1 MIPEAVIEK
10 VLNQIDPETVIDLTA
25 RLVRCNSVWDPQAG
39 TSEAEAA
46 ELAARW
52 ARDRGFDVAVETV
65 APDRPN
71 VIIRWT
77 AGPGPRTLMF
87 EGHTDVVTPGD
98 LARWQYDPFRCTNRK
113 GSHVRPGHQ

>member
-1 MIPEAVIEK
+1 LKRCSTRSIPEG
-10 VLNQIDPETVIDLTA
+10 VIDLTA

-39 TSEAEAA
+39 TGEAQAAAMAA
-46 ELAARW
+46 EW

-65 APDRPN
+65 APERPN

-98 LARWQYDPFRCTNRK
+98 LSPVAVRSLWCAYRK